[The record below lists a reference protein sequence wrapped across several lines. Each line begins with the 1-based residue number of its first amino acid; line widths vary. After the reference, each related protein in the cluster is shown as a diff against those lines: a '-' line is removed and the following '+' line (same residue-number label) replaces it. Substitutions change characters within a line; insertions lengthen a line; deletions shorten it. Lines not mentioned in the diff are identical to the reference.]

1 MRMVVFHTYTTIFTI
16 IMRTGHCPTWTYYT
30 WDMIIQNIFIGILMN
45 ILITL
50 IFLHKEMIIMHG
62 MENYQKLHLGEQYII
77 MMKIVI

>member
-1 MRMVVFHTYTTIFTI
+1 MRMVVFHTYITIFTI
-16 IMRTGHCPTWTYYT
+16 IMRTGHCPIWTYYI

-45 ILITL
+45 ILMTL
-50 IFLHKEMIIMHG
+50 ISLHKEMIIMHG